1 MVMNDILFKTQLS
14 YQIETNSDKDSA
26 KALSFDDVKDIDL
39 HRCLFKDFKKALSFM
54 RNNNSDLDFSD
65 ASIDAIKP
73 AGFSDD
79 KIYNFVELIEFARHT
94 TITIGNMALFSEFQK
109 ISTAADKFTYQSR
122 QSDGR
127 HNDYVLSFEDYD
139 NYEVKNAPVT
149 SEELGSY
156 VVGGGMDEAIRI
168 TATFHESSTPVC
180 PIMYLRF
187 FSLSTSTYL
196 PNEDI
201 INLDTI
207 FKPNAT
213 IMETFAYL
221 SYQDYMKNTFNQS
234 FDKLMISGAIDVNN
248 LEDMYSK
255 HYDLTLYDRLN

>member
-1 MVMNDILFKTQLS
+1 MVMNDILFKTQLN
-14 YQIETNSDKDSA
+14 YQIETNSDTAPSND
-26 KALSFDDVKDIDL
+26 LTFEDVKDIDL

-54 RNNNSDLDFSD
+54 RNNNIDLNFSD
-65 ASIDAIKP
+65 ASIEAIKP
-73 AGFSDD
+73 ASFSDD
-79 KIYNFVELIEFARHT
+79 RIYNFIELIEFARHT
-94 TITIGNMALFSEFQK
+94 TISIGNMALFSEFQK
-109 ISTAADKFTYQSR
+109 ISTAADKFTYQTR
-122 QSDGR
+122 QSDSK
-127 HNDYVLSFEDYD
+127 HSENVLGFEDYD
-139 NYEVKNAPVT
+139 NYEVKDTPMT
-149 SEELGSY
+149 TEELGSY
-156 VVGGGMDEAIRI
+156 VIGGGMDEPIRI

-180 PIMYLRF
+180 PIIYLRF

-196 PNEDI
+196 PNEDL

-221 SYQDYMKNTFNQS
+221 SYQDYMKNTFNHT

-255 HYDLTLYDRLN
+255 HYDLTLYDHIN